1 MGILTRFSVF
11 CTQSIGRKMWES
23 SGGKTSGDL
32 ELHDCPTAPS
42 LSAQHMN
49 YAFAKLF
56 DWLKNSCK
64 RAQTNQRK
72 HVLFS
77 TNQD

>member
-11 CTQSIGRKMWES
+11 RTQSIRKKMWES

-32 ELHDCPTAPS
+32 ELHDCPTALS
-42 LSAQHMN
+42 LSVQHN

-72 HVLFS
+72 QVLFS